1 MFLTQVWGT
10 VFGAFIN
17 YVVMI
22 SIVNS
27 HRDLL
32 TETNGTYAWS
42 GQFFQ
47 ALNTTA
53 STWAL
58 AKYLY
63 TASGQYYLVPL
74 GLVIGFGLVVVHK
87 IFTRVSPTYRL

>member
-10 VFGAFIN
+10 IFGAFIN

-27 HRDLL
+27 HRYLL
-32 TETNGTYAWS
+32 TDTNGSYVWS
-42 GQFFQ
+42 GQTFQ
-47 ALNTTA
+47 SLNTQA

-58 AKYLY
+58 AEYLY
-63 TASGQYYLVPL
+63 TAGTQYILVPV
-74 GLVIGFGLVVVHK
+74 GLAIGFGLVVIHK
-87 IFTRVSPTYRL
+87 VFCQVGA